1 MQQQETDCL
10 LPAKRVCST
19 QHGDSPSEEVRVKDI
34 AGSMFQ
40 GLSSDAS
47 KLPDTTVDSA
57 AAEK

>member
-1 MQQQETDCL
+1 MQRQERDCL

-34 AGSMFQ
+34 VGSMFQ
-40 GLSSDAS
+40 GLSRDAS
-47 KLPDTTVDSA
+47 KLPDTTVDPA